1 MGGSGSRMIPV
12 CARFIAGGVMEQSHL
27 AFRLLRPWRLC
38 FLAPGRRRFPLLLR
52 RFRRDVPRF
61 LETALRLGLAVL
73 AASTEGFLSHET

>member
-1 MGGSGSRMIPV
+1 
-12 CARFIAGGVMEQSHL
+12 
-27 AFRLLRPWRLC
+27 
-38 FLAPGRRRFPLLLR
+38 LLLR